1 MKEQKSTTHAIL
13 SSGVELASIVAG
25 RDVDLGEVTLARDLD
40 VVRGLHEEDA
50 RKGAVGNKT
59 RPATALRAPRDL
71 LALGVTD
78 GANLR
83 RSPQA
88 EVGGRAAQKGE
99 GQYNRQS

>member
-1 MKEQKSTTHAIL
+1 MTLTRVAL
-13 SSGVELASIVAG
+13 GVRAVRVELASIVAG

-40 VVRGLHEEDA
+40 VVRGLHEVDA

-78 GANLR
+78 STHLR
-83 RSPQA
+83 RGPEA
-88 EVGGRAAQKGE
+88 EVGRRAAQKVQ
-99 GQYNRQS
+99 GQYKNQS